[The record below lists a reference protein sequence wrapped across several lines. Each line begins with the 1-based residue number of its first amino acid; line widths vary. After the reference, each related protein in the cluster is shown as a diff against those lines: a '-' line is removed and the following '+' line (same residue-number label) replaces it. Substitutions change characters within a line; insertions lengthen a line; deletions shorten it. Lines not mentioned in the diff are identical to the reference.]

1 MTENEIAEI
10 VLDVAFKIHRELG
23 PGLFE
28 SVYESILAYELEN
41 VYELEIK
48 RQYPVA
54 IYWEGYELGIGF
66 KPDII
71 VEDKVIVELKSVEAL
86 NKIYFKQVHTYLK
99 VTHLKLGLLINF
111 NEALLKDGIKRI
123 VNQL

>member
-54 IYWEGYELGIGF
+54 IYWEGYEMGIGF
-66 KPDII
+66 KHDI
-71 VEDKVIVELKSVEAL
+71 IVELKSVEAL